1 MFWRLISIF
10 LERRMLSLCRL
21 LIGIRLQCAFG
32 REALGRLWLAG
43 TGASAV
49 CVACTLNGLVNE
61 KEEIRVKLLGGDLML
76 KWDDDVFMRGPA
88 KFVFEGVIEN
98 D

>member
-1 MFWRLISIF
+1 M
-10 LERRMLSLCRL
+10 
-21 LIGIRLQCAFG
+21 
-32 REALGRLWLAG
+32 
-43 TGASAV
+43 
-49 CVACTLNGLVNE
+49 ACTLNGLVNE